1 MLSGRVKYSLD
12 EGGRFSIENYN
23 WAKPI
28 SNFLPGIAGK
38 WGIPMWVYYVSKHQ
52 GVCSLGIQDKDHAIM
67 EFQSLTKPVSLLA
80 LLVSELLSNFK
91 SMVST
96 KLSERLKIARSRSA

>member
-67 EFQSLTKPVSLLA
+67 EFQS
-80 LLVSELLSNFK
+80 F
-91 SMVST
+91 
-96 KLSERLKIARSRSA
+96 